1 MKATNPMTSVR
12 IVAAFALA
20 CVAACASEAADN
32 GAGTDGGVSGDAST
46 CGNVISFNP
55 TDPEA
60 NVIAPI
66 RAVAIVAGSQGV
78 LTYSWSVTFE
88 SGNAVPYTME
98 ASDSSQIGFFAPMAG
113 TYHVSVDISGST
125 SGCTHADGYVN
136 VSLPGAAQTFY
147 RLRTVPS
154 SGNVPPQESI
164 IQVRGGANVVR
175 DISLDPGITAQLAVQ
190 QFGTGAGVQAYVKM
204 MPVSAPNA
212 FTEVFTAADG
222 TFTAKLLGQDHTALV
237 IPTSTALAPAL
248 VTWTPTTTGL
258 VIDAGNVVSGV
269 VRGPGGSGLSG
280 AKVQLSSGGV
290 PSTVGTTVADGSFS
304 LRTSF
309 AAGSTVIVKVTPPA
323 ASGLPRLEAT
333 GAFNLTTSMQVTYSA
348 SLATCDLFN
357 SPVRRGGANQA
368 NAKVTVVG
376 ALTGASGSVVAGV
389 TVNATGSVR
398 VAATADG
405 TGKLPTMLVPR
416 AAGLSAVVELG
427 TPDLNDLAVDTID
440 TSSCGALIVDAPA
453 LIVRTGTARN
463 VATDVLSGVRVEATP
478 IGALAAAEAQ
488 TLTATTNASGAFSI
502 SLASGGRYDVRFVD
516 PYARAARLE
525 ALNIAPASVPTTAT
539 LPKSLA
545 ISGKVTVIGSSQ
557 GVSAASIQLLCA
569 TCTGLAASRAV
580 AETASDDLGYR
591 IAVPDPGTM

>member
-1 MKATNPMTSVR
+1 MQTSKPVR
-12 IVAAFALA
+12 LLAVFALA
-20 CVAACASEAADN
+20 CAAACAGQSD
-32 GAGTDGGVSGDAST
+32 AGLDPADGGVSGDAST

-55 TDPEA
+55 TEPEA
-60 NVIAPI
+60 NTIAPI
-66 RAVAIVAGSQGV
+66 RAIAIVAGSQGV
-78 LTYSWSVTFE
+78 LTYSWNVTFN
-88 SGNAVPYTME
+88 GNPVGYTME
-98 ASDSSQIGFFAPMAG
+98 ASDSSQIGFFAPTAG
-113 TYHVSVDISGST
+113 PYHVTVNISGST
-125 SGCTHADGYVN
+125 SGCSYADGYIN
-136 VSLPGAAQTFY
+136 VLQPGAAQTFY
-147 RLRTVPS
+147 RLRTLPS

-164 IQVRGGANVVR
+164 IQVRGGADVVR

-190 QFGTGAGVQAYVKM
+190 QSGTGAGVQAYVKM

-212 FTEVFTAADG
+212 FTEAFTAANG

-248 VTWTPTTTGL
+248 VTWTPTSTAL
-258 VIDAGNVVSGV
+258 VIGAGNVVSGV
-269 VRGPGGSGLSG
+269 VRGPGGTGLSG

-290 PSTVGTTVADGSFS
+290 PSTVGTTLADGSFS

-309 AAGSTVIVKVTPPA
+309 AVGASVTVKVTPPA

-357 SPVRRGGANQA
+357 SPVRRGGVNQA

-376 ALTGASGSVVAGV
+376 ALAGTSGSVLAGIS
-389 TVNATGSVR
+389 VNATGTVR

-416 AAGLSAVVELG
+416 ATALSAVVELG
-427 TPDLNDLAVDTID
+427 APELNDLAVDTID
-440 TSSCGALIVDAPA
+440 TSACASLIIDAPA

-463 VATDVLSGVRVEATP
+463 LATAVLSGVRVEATP

-488 TLTATTNASGAFSI
+488 TITATTDASGAFSI
-502 SLASGGRYDVRFVD
+502 SLASGGRYNVRFVD

-525 ALNIAPASVPTTAT
+525 ASNIAPASVPTSAT

-545 ISGKVTVIGSSQ
+545 VSGKITVIGSSQ
-557 GVSAASIQLLCA
+557 PVSSASIQLLCA
-569 TCTGLAASRAV
+569 TCTGLEASRAV
-580 AETASDDLGYR
+580 AETSSDTLGYR